1 MFSGTRSL
9 GEVCQP
15 ALSSTSTAWEPSATR
30 RPISA
35 RCAFMASMLC
45 VRQHDGRAHAALRA
59 DGAEQPGPGV
69 AAVAQGARA
78 RAPLGPNAR
87 QRALLADPGPVL
99 LRRLGERGG

>member
-35 RCAFMASMLC
+35 RCAFMASMLTC
-45 VRQHDGRAHAALRA
+45 GSTTAAPTPRSGQTA
-59 DGAEQPGPGV
+59 PNSQ
-69 AAVAQGARA
+69 AQA
-78 RAPLGPNAR
+78 
-87 QRALLADPGPVL
+87 
-99 LRRLGERGG
+99 